1 MPIATAI
8 IADYAPWGN
17 AELAFEVPAD
27 RLVSVDPTTG
37 NFTQDLVTVEY
48 LAAIKLQVP
57 SWSAQSGVD
66 STVYS
71 CSGRLL
77 HPTKL
82 DPRIT
87 NGSQAFATINGY
99 RGRFELV
106 FDLAMD
112 AYHRAT
118 LRQSIGG
125 IFRVV
130 GGPA

>member
-1 MPIATAI
+1 MAIAAAI
-8 IADYAPWGN
+8 VADYAPWGN

-27 RLVSVDPTTG
+27 RLGTEDPDTG
-37 NFTQDLVTVEY
+37 NFRQDLTTVEY
-48 LAAIKLQVP
+48 LAAIKLKAP
-57 SWSAQSGVD
+57 SWKAESGVD

-71 CSGRLL
+71 CVGRLL

-118 LRQSIGG
+118 IRQSIVGN
-125 IFRVV
+125 FRVV
-130 GGPA
+130 GGPS